1 WQTAPA
7 QPELDGLQ
15 VSPAPDAYARIKFDL
30 ELSLVDD
37 AHGIHGTLCYAT
49 ALFDAATAQRHAGY
63 LLNVLQAMLAEP
75 QLPLARLPVLG
86 EEERRRLL
94 LTSNLTPAA
103 AGTRCLHQHFEQH
116 AARSPHAVALAWDGG
131 TLTYGELNARAN
143 RLAHRLLAE
152 GVQPDQ
158 LVAICASRSPQ
169 MICAIL
175 AVLKAGAAWLPLDP
189 DYPADRLAYILD
201 DARPALLLADRAGR
215 TALGDAGLNTIALD
229 STGDNDG
236 WPAENPHCAVAPQ
249 HLAYVIYTSG
259 STGRP
264 KGVMIEHQH
273 LTHLCFAQ
281 QRLLAVD
288 SHSRVLQFAS
298 ISFDA
303 SVSELAMAFSQ
314 GARLTLVGEEV
325 RRDAAML
332 MQFIQQQGITH
343 ATLPPALFRG
353 VDPAPLAD
361 AECLVFAGEA
371 PGAALL
377 NTLGPRTRVL
387 NAYGPTEAAVCT
399 TAWVADRPCEEG
411 YIPIGLP
418 IPNSCIYLLDDN
430 LQPVPTGATG
440 EIYIGGLGVARGYL
454 NQPALTGERFLTDP
468 FSPQPGARM
477 YRSGDLARYLP
488 DGNLAYLGRNDD
500 QVKIRGFRIEPG
512 EIAACLGEH
521 PAVREAAVIART
533 QHGEPQLLAYVV
545 TQLPLEDLASVLRTF
560 LADRLPAYMIPAA
573 YIALAQLPLTA
584 NGKLDR

>member
-1 WQTAPA
+1 
-7 QPELDGLQ
+7 
-15 VSPAPDAYARIKFDL
+15 
-30 ELSLVDD
+30 
-37 AHGIHGTLCYAT
+37 
-49 ALFDAATAQRHAGY
+49 
-63 LLNVLQAMLAEP
+63 
-75 QLPLARLPVLG
+75 
-86 EEERRRLL
+86 
-94 LTSNLTPAA
+94 
-103 AGTRCLHQHFEQH
+103 
-116 AARSPHAVALAWDGG
+116 
-131 TLTYGELNARAN
+131 
-143 RLAHRLLAE
+143 LLAE

-158 LVAICASRSPQ
+158 LAAICASRSPQ

-215 TALGDAGLNTIALD
+215 TALGDTGLNTIALD
-229 STGDNDG
+229 STGDNNG

-521 PAVREAAVIART
+521 PEVREAAVIART

-545 TQLPLEDLASVLRTF
+545 TQLPLEDLASVLR
-560 LADRLPAYMIPAA
+560 
-573 YIALAQLPLTA
+573 
-584 NGKLDR
+584 